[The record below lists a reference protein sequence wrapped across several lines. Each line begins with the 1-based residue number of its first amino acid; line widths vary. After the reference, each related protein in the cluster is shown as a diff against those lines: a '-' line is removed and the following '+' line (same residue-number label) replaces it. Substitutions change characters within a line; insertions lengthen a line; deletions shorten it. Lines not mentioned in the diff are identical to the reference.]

1 MRFSTFAT
9 LLGFY
14 LHGCGHSRFLRKN
27 SRCAQGVQNYLVQ
40 MRHYE
45 TAGRCMA
52 PHNAL
57 RQFFKGRDFYAAA
70 MLGDKAAVSI
80 MAQHLEEFGLCGKKM
95 ACQG

>member
-1 MRFSTFAT
+1 MHRV
-9 LLGFY
+9 
-14 LHGCGHSRFLRKN
+14 CKIII
-27 SRCAQGVQNYLVQ
+27 VQ